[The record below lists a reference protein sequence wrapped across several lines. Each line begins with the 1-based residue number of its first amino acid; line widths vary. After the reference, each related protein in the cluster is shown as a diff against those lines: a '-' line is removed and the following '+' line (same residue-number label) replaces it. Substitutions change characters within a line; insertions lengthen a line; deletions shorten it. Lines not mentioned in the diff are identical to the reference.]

1 MEVFWTFNLSLELA
15 KMYTLSFGHLLLNSQ
30 GQMVI
35 KRECEYFKVKAF
47 VKPLWD
53 VW

>member
-15 KMYTLSFGHLLLNSQ
+15 KMYTLSFGHLLQ